1 VGFTI
6 QYFDRK
12 ATRIVRLINLLQLP
26 ALIGGL
32 ILSFG
37 MNICPAAPDDAKGLP
52 RAQSSRLPQAETD
65 ADRTNLFGISL
76 LVKLMAAGSEENIV
90 ISPFSLELALGMVY
104 AGCSGTSADELS
116 RIVGFSPKTDSQEIL
131 FPGMKPSSAFPPG
144 ITLKVANSLWCDR
157 SARLQPTFE
166 AKVKDLFD
174 PQVKSVD
181 LETADTMRAINDWV
195 AKATENRI
203 TDLILQPP
211 KPPLVLIDAVYF
223 KGAWEHPFSATQDSP
238 TQFNR
243 ERGGPCQVTMMKRGL
258 SAPYLET
265 DDFQAVKLP
274 YIGGGLEMLL
284 VLPARAAGLSTV
296 LEKLSRGS
304 WKQTND
310 KFSEAS
316 GTISLPRFKATFRDS
331 LVSPLTQL
339 GIRAIFEPSKD
350 FAPMFEDPRKFYVS
364 NIIQQTYLRVDENG
378 SEAAAATEVQ
388 IVASAMRR
396 LTVKPFNLVFD
407 HPFLFA
413 IIDDQ
418 SGQLIFAG
426 VLRDPD
432 QAKLATEVKSKQ

>member
-1 VGFTI
+1 M
-6 QYFDRK
+6 
-12 ATRIVRLINLLQLP
+12 INLLQFPPL
-26 ALIGGL
+26 LGGL

-37 MNICPAAPDDAKGLP
+37 INNCPAAPDGAEGLR
-52 RAQSSRLPQAETD
+52 RAQSSRLPLAETE
-65 ADRTNLFGISL
+65 AHRSNLFGISL
-76 LVKLMAAGSEENIV
+76 LVKLMAAGNEENVV

-116 RIVGFSPKTDSQEIL
+116 RVVGFNPKTDSREVF
-131 FPGMKPSSAFPPG
+131 FPGMKLSSSLPPS
-144 ITLKVANSLWCDR
+144 ITLKIANSLWCDR

-166 AKVKDLFD
+166 AKVKDLFN

-181 LETADTMRAINDWV
+181 LQTVDTMQAINDWV

-203 TDLILQPP
+203 TDLIQQPP
-211 KPPLVLIDAVYF
+211 KPPLVLVDAVYF

-238 TQFNR
+238 GQFNR
-243 ERGGPCQVTMMKRGL
+243 EHGGPCQVTMMKCGL

-274 YIGGGLEMLL
+274 YNGGGLEMLL
-284 VLPARAAGLSTV
+284 LLPAKATGLSAV
-296 LEKLSRGS
+296 LQSLSKGF
-304 WKQTND
+304 WKQTID
-310 KFSEAS
+310 KFSEGS

-339 GIRAIFEPSKD
+339 GIKAIFEPSKD
-350 FAPMFEDPRKFYVS
+350 FAPMFEDTRKFYVS

-388 IVASAMRR
+388 IEASTIR
-396 LTVKPFNLVFD
+396 LPSKKPFNLVFD
-407 HPFLFA
+407 RPFLFA

-426 VLRDPD
+426 ILRDPD
-432 QAKLATEVKSKQ
+432 QAKL

>member
-1 VGFTI
+1 VRFTI
-6 QYFDRK
+6 QHFDRK
-12 ATRIVRLINLLQLP
+12 ATRIVRLINFLRFPPLL
-26 ALIGGL
+26 GGL

-37 MNICPAAPDDAKGLP
+37 INNCPAAPDGAEGLR

-76 LVKLMAAGSEENIV
+76 LVKLMTPGSEQNIV
-90 ISPFSLELALGMVY
+90 ISPFSLELALGMIFL
-104 AGCSGTSADELS
+104 GCSGTSADELS
-116 RIVGFSPKTDSQEIL
+116 QIVGFTPKRDSQEVL
-131 FPGMKPSSAFPPG
+131 FPGMKLSSALPSG

-166 AKVKDLFD
+166 ASVRHLFNPEVKA
-174 PQVKSVD
+174 VD
-181 LETADTMRAINDWV
+181 LETADAMRAINDWV

-203 TDLILQPP
+203 TDLVQQPP

-223 KGAWEHPFSATQDSP
+223 KGAWERPFSATQDAP
-238 TQFNR
+238 AQFNR
-243 ERGGPCQVTMMKRGL
+243 ERGGPCQVTMMKSSL

-265 DDFQAVKLP
+265 DGFQAVKLP
-274 YIGGGLEMLL
+274 YNGGEFEMLL
-284 VLPARAAGLSTV
+284 VLPAKAAGLNTV
-296 LEKLSRGS
+296 LQSLSKGS
-304 WKQTND
+304 WKQMLA

-331 LVSPLTQL
+331 LVAPLSQL

-350 FAPMFEDPRKFYVS
+350 FAPMFEDSRKFYVS

-388 IVASAMRR
+388 IEASAMRAPPK
-396 LTVKPFNLVFD
+396 KPFNLVFD
-407 HPFLFA
+407 RPFLFA

-426 VLRDPD
+426 VLRDPE
-432 QAKLATEVKSKQ
+432 QAKL

>member
-1 VGFTI
+1 MRFTI

-12 ATRIVRLINLLQLP
+12 ASRIVRLINLLRFPPL
-26 ALIGGL
+26 LGGL

-37 MNICPAAPDDAKGLP
+37 LNNCPAAPDGAEGLR
-52 RAQSSRLPQAETD
+52 RAQSSRLPQVETD
-65 ADRTNLFGISL
+65 ADHTNVFGISL
-76 LVKLMAAGSEENIV
+76 LVKLMTDGSQENIV
-90 ISPFSLELALGMVY
+90 ISPFSLELALDMVY

-116 RIVGFSPKTDSQEIL
+116 RIVGFSPKTGSQEVL
-131 FPGMKPSSAFPPG
+131 FPGMKLSSALPPS
-144 ITLKVANSLWCDR
+144 ITLKIANSLWCDR
-157 SARLQPTFE
+157 SAKLQPTFE
-166 AKVKDLFD
+166 AKVKDLFN
-174 PQVKSVD
+174 PEVKSVD
-181 LETADTMRAINDWV
+181 LETAETMRAINDWV

-203 TDLILQPP
+203 TDLIQQPP
-211 KPPLVLIDAVYF
+211 KPPLVLIDGVYF
-223 KGAWEHPFSATQDSP
+223 KGAWEHPFSAIQDSP

-243 ERGGPCQVTMMKRGL
+243 ERGGPCQVTMMKRSL

-274 YIGGGLEMLL
+274 YNGGGLEMLL
-284 VLPARAAGLSTV
+284 VLPAKAAGLSTV
-296 LEKLSRGS
+296 LQRLSRGS
-304 WKQTND
+304 WNQTID

-350 FAPMFEDPRKFYVS
+350 FAPMFEDTRKFYVS

-388 IVASAMRR
+388 IEASVMRAPAK
-396 LTVKPFNLVFD
+396 KPFNLVFD
-407 HPFLFA
+407 RPFLFA

-432 QAKLATEVKSKQ
+432 QAKLATK